1 MQEKDSLFFSLDIP
15 SKKEKEKRISSN
27 WYVFSDCAVCFSLI
41 WIHISFEKEM
51 SLTKDKHFRL
61 RGDSELATCMV
72 ASMNHWCEP
81 ELFLCG

>member
-15 SKKEKEKRISSN
+15 SKKEKEKIISSN
-27 WYVFSDCAVCFSLI
+27 WYVFCDCAVCFSLI
-41 WIHISFEKEM
+41 WIHVSFEKEM